1 MRRKLWFLI
10 VLGMVFLPAKVWA
23 QGKIDRVRVS
33 HSSISGSQA
42 VLWVIEDAGIF
53 RKYGLAPQIIF
64 ISGGPPNIAALVS
77 GDLDFTIFA
86 GPASIAA
93 SLEGADVVAL
103 MSFVNT
109 MEHSFF
115 SHPSIKRPA
124 DLKGKKIGVARIG
137 SSDDYGGRIALKKWG
152 LDPEKDVA
160 ILGVGGQPSRIAAMQ
175 AGRVDATLLQPP
187 ITVKARQ
194 EGYNELASLADLGLD
209 YLGTC
214 LVATRTRIQKNEE
227 LVRRFVKAF
236 VEGIHFYKTQKEA
249 SLRSIAKF
257 TKEKERP
264 ALEEAYNA
272 YAVKFMAR
280 VPYPNLKGVEAI
292 LEDLAKKN
300 PKAQGADPKSFVEPR
315 FLKEL
320 EDSGFISRLYGK

>member
-1 MRRKLWFLI
+1 MKRIVCFVVAALLFLSVEASAQTKL
-10 VLGMVFLPAKVWA
+10 
-23 QGKIDRVRVS
+23 DRVRIS

-64 ISGGPPNIAALVS
+64 ISGGPLNIAALVS

-93 SLEGADVVAL
+93 SLEGADVVVL

-115 SHPSIKRPA
+115 SHPSIKKPW

-175 AGRVDATLLQPP
+175 TGRVDATLLQPP

-214 LVATRTRIQKNEE
+214 LVTTRARIQKDEE
-227 LVRRFVKAF
+227 LVRRFGKAF
-236 VEGIHFYKTQKEA
+236 VEGIHFYKTQKET

-264 ALEEAYNA
+264 ALEESYNA
-272 YAVKFMAR
+272 DAVKFMAR

-300 PKAQGADPKSFVEPR
+300 PKAQGADPKSFIEPR

>member
-1 MRRKLWFLI
+1 
-10 VLGMVFLPAKVWA
+10 
-23 QGKIDRVRVS
+23 
-33 HSSISGSQA
+33 
-42 VLWVIEDAGIF
+42 
-53 RKYGLAPQIIF
+53 
-64 ISGGPPNIAALVS
+64 ALVS

-93 SLEGADVVAL
+93 SLEGADVVVL

-115 SHPSIKRPA
+115 SHPAIRKPS

-152 LDPEKDVA
+152 LDPDKDVA

-175 AGRVDATLLQPP
+175 AGRIDATLLQPP

-194 EGYNELASLADLGLD
+194 EGYNELAALADLGLD

-214 LVATRTRIQKNEE
+214 LVTTRTRIQKNEE
-227 LVRRFVKAF
+227 LVRRLVKAF

-249 SLRSIAKF
+249 SLGSIAKF
-257 TKEKERP
+257 MKEKDRS
-264 ALEEAYNA
+264 ALEEAYHA

-292 LEDLAKKN
+292 LQDLANRN
-300 PKAQGADPKSFVEPR
+300 PKARGADPKTFVEPR

-320 EDSGFISRLYGK
+320 EDAGLVTQLYGK